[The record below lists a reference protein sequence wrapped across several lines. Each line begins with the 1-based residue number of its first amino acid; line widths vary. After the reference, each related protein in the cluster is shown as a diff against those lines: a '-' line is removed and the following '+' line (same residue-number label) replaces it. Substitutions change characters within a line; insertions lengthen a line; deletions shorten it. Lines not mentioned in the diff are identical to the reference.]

1 MLRSN
6 KSEKISLIKDYTI
19 QLNSHHI
26 KTISEKIIS
35 SNNKFANLYSKSN
48 SQEKQIFKKIHNAR
62 KDNFSINNTINR
74 IFFNEKEHKHSS
86 IDKEIRPDQKMKK
99 EKIVEKSNKTPD
111 KSMSTNN
118 TSNIHLSKKSSLIF
132 FDGEF
137 DDMSIRSAT
146 RKVNKI
152 KTSSEQINF
161 DTPKIL
167 KMTEQHIKTDFSMYY
182 SPQLNS
188 KNQKGNQDKNF

>member
-6 KSEKISLIKDYTI
+6 KTEKISLIKDYTI

-62 KDNFSINNTINR
+62 KDNFTINNTINR
-74 IFFNEKEHKHSS
+74 IFVNEKELKHNSK
-86 IDKEIRPDQKMKK
+86 DKDTRPDQKIKK
-99 EKIVEKSNKTPD
+99 EKFVEIYTKTPD

-118 TSNIHLSKKSSLIF
+118 TSNIPLSKKSSLIF
-132 FDGEF
+132 FDGEL
-137 DDMSIRSAT
+137 DDVSIRSAT
-146 RKVNKI
+146 RKANRVKNSI
-152 KTSSEQINF
+152 EHINF

-167 KMTEQHIKTDFSMYY
+167 KMTEQHIKTDFSMFY
-182 SPQLNS
+182 SPQLKS
-188 KNQKGNQDKNF
+188 HKETQG